1 MEKVAKARAFAIA
14 AHSAAG
20 QVRKYTGEPYHV
32 HPAEVA
38 WIVEQAGGTEAQ
50 RAAAWLHDVVED
62 TDVSIELIEQMFGT
76 YVAELVGWLTDVSV
90 PTDGNRA
97 ERKAIDRE
105 HTAQA
110 SLDAKM
116 IKLADLSSNTKSIV
130 EHDAKFAKV
139 YLAEKRLLI
148 REAFADMDGEIF
160 LQTCRQ
166 LRWGEQHLARLYS
179 KE

>member
-1 MEKVAKARAFAIA
+1 MSAVVEQARTFAIA
-14 AHSAAG
+14 AHSACG

-116 IKLADLSSNTKSIV
+116 IKLADLISNTESIV
-130 EHDAKFAKV
+130 KHDEKFAKI
-139 YLAEKRLLI
+139 YLEEKRLLLT
-148 REAFADMDGEIF
+148 EALYDADA
-160 LQTCRQ
+160 Q
-166 LRWGEQHLARLYS
+166 LLAKAWSQVKL
-179 KE
+179 ED

>member
-1 MEKVAKARAFAIA
+1 MSTVVEQARTFAIA
-14 AHSAAG
+14 AHSANG
-20 QVRKYTGEPYHV
+20 QIRKYTGEPYHV

-76 YVAELVGWLTDVSV
+76 YVAELVGWLTDVSK
-90 PTDGNRA
+90 PEDGNRA

-139 YLAEKRLLI
+139 YLAEKRLLLE
-148 REAFADMDGEIF
+148 EALFDADPVLLAEVYRLLEEGEAA
-160 LQTCRQ
+160 LQ
-166 LRWGEQHLARLYS
+166 LA
-179 KE
+179 K

>member
-1 MEKVAKARAFAIA
+1 MKDIVKQARIFAIA
-14 AHSAAG
+14 AHSACG

-62 TDVSIELIEQMFGT
+62 TYVSIELIAQMFGDE
-76 YVAELVGWLTDVSV
+76 VAELVGWLTDVSV

-105 HTAQA
+105 HTGRA
-110 SLDAKM
+110 SLAAKM
-116 IKLADLSSNTKSIV
+116 IKLADLCSNTASIV
-130 EHDAKFAKV
+130 EHDAAFAKV
-139 YLAEKRLLI
+139 YLEEKRLLLI
-148 REAFADMDGEIF
+148 ESLFDADTTLLAQAWTQVGE
-160 LQTCRQ
+160 
-166 LRWGEQHLARLYS
+166 
-179 KE
+179 

>member
-38 WIVEQAGGTEAQ
+38 QIVTARGGDQAQ
-50 RAAAWLHDVVED
+50 ICAAWLHDVVED
-62 TDVSIELIEQMFGT
+62 TAVTIELIETEFGKD
-76 YVAELVGWLTDVSV
+76 VAELVGWLTDVSK
-90 PTDGNRA
+90 PEDGNRA

-110 SLDAKM
+110 PKRAKFV
-116 IKLADLSSNTKSIV
+116 KLADLSSNTKSIV

-139 YLAEKRLLI
+139 YLAEKRLLLE
-148 REAFADMDGEIF
+148 EALFDADPVLLAEVYRLLEEGEAA
-160 LQTCRQ
+160 LQ
-166 LRWGEQHLARLYS
+166 LA
-179 KE
+179 K

>member
-1 MEKVAKARAFAIA
+1 MSAVVAKARTFAIA
-14 AHSAAG
+14 AHSACG

-116 IKLADLSSNTKSIV
+116 IKLADLISNTESIV
-130 EHDAKFAKV
+130 KHDEKFAKV
-139 YLAEKRLLI
+139 YLEEKRLLLT
-148 REAFADMDGEIF
+148 EALYDADA
-160 LQTCRQ
+160 Q
-166 LRWGEQHLARLYS
+166 LLAKAWSQVKL
-179 KE
+179 ED

>member
-1 MEKVAKARAFAIA
+1 MSTVVEQARTFAIA
-14 AHSAAG
+14 AHSACG

-76 YVAELVGWLTDVSV
+76 YVAELVGWLTDVSK
-90 PTDGNRA
+90 PEDGNRA

-116 IKLADLSSNTKSIV
+116 IKLADLISNTSSIV
-130 EHDAKFAKV
+130 EHDEKFAKV
-139 YLAEKRLLI
+139 YLAEKRLLLT
-148 REAFADMDGEIF
+148 EALYDADA
-160 LQTCRQ
+160 Q
-166 LRWGEQHLARLYS
+166 LLAKAWSQVKL
-179 KE
+179 ED

>member
-38 WIVEQAGGTEAQ
+38 QIVTARGGDQAQ
-50 RAAAWLHDVVED
+50 ICAAWLHDVVED
-62 TDVSIELIEQMFGT
+62 TAVTIELIETEFGKD
-76 YVAELVGWLTDVSV
+76 VAELVGWLTDVSK
-90 PTDGNRA
+90 PEDGNRA
-97 ERKAIDRE
+97 ERKAIDRK

-110 SLDAKM
+110 PKRAKFV
-116 IKLADLSSNTKSIV
+116 KLADLISNTSSIV

-160 LQTCRQ
+160 LETCRQ
-166 LRWGEQHLARLYS
+166 LRWGEQHLARLSS